1 MRTEIGDFER
11 EFDVLAAGG
20 LVVSDGAGDPRIAV
34 IHRPKYADWTL
45 PKGKLEPGEE
55 WEEAALREVAEETG
69 YACRLG
75 DELEPAHYLD
85 RKGRSKV
92 VRYWLMHPM
101 AGEFAPSDEVDE
113 LRWVDPAE
121 ALHLL
126 TYDHDRRLVEWL
138 RS

>member
-1 MRTEIGDFER
+1 MRTEIGDLERDFE
-11 EFDVLAAGG
+11 VLAAGG
-20 LVVSDGAGDPRIAV
+20 LVVDERSGEASVAV

-45 PKGKLEPGEE
+45 PKGKLESGED
-55 WEEAALREVAEETG
+55 WEEAALREVIEETG
-69 YACRLG
+69 YSCRLG
-75 DELEPAHYLD
+75 EELEPARYLD

-92 VRYWLMHPM
+92 VRYWLMHPT
-101 AGEFAPSDEVDE
+101 AGEFASNDEVDE

-121 ALHLL
+121 ALRLL